1 MSHDSTAAPEA
12 AARKLSGRRRKEIVA
27 VLLFSGGPIF
37 ESSIPLSVFGID
49 RQDAGVPR
57 YRLLVCGG
65 EEGPLRTTGG
75 LELTTPHGLE
85 AISRAGTVV
94 VPAWRSITSPPPEE
108 ALDAIR
114 RAHEEGARIVGLCT
128 GAFVLA
134 AAGLLDGRPATTH
147 WMYAPTLAKRYPSV
161 HVDPRELFVD
171 DGDVLT
177 SAGTAAGI
185 DLCLHIVRTDHGNE
199 AAGALARRLV
209 VPPRRSGGQER
220 YLDRSLPEE
229 IGADPLAEVVAW
241 ALEHLHE
248 QFDVETLA
256 ARAYM
261 SRRTFDRRFRSLT
274 GSAPLQW
281 LITQRVLQA
290 QRLLETS
297 DYSVDEVAGRCGFRS
312 PVALRG
318 HFRRQLG
325 SSPAAYRAAYRA
337 RRPQGDKQVDVDGAP
352 GQSGGPG
359 SLGPAGLPPAPHPDG
374 PVPMQTRRT
383 AASALSAA
391 ASASASSAENGRE
404 AYATSRAAS
413 LPGQR
418 SAP

>member
-57 YRLLVCGG
+57 YRLLVCAG
-65 EEGPLRTTGG
+65 EDGPLRTTGG
-75 LELTTPHGLE
+75 LELTAPHGLE

-108 ALDAIR
+108 ALDALR

-185 DLCLHIVRTDHGNE
+185 DLCLHIVRTDHGNA

-325 SSPAAYRAAYRA
+325 SSPAAYRAAYRP
-337 RRPQGDKQVDVDGAP
+337 RRPQSERPSD
-352 GQSGGPG
+352 
-359 SLGPAGLPPAPHPDG
+359 PDG
-374 PVPMQTRRT
+374 PMGSSGQSPVLSQEGAVPSQTRRT
-383 AASALSAA
+383 AAAGALSPASALSTATDPGKPG
-391 ASASASSAENGRE
+391 AEL
-404 AYATSRAAS
+404 YATGRPS

>member
-12 AARKLSGRRRKEIVA
+12 AVRKLSGRRRKEIVA

-57 YRLLVCGG
+57 YRLLVCAG

-75 LELTTPHGLE
+75 LELTAPNGLE

-108 ALDAIR
+108 ALDALR

-337 RRPQGDKQVDVDGAP
+337 RRPQGEKQSD
-352 GQSGGPG
+352 
-359 SLGPAGLPPAPHPDG
+359 PDG
-374 PVPMQTRRT
+374 SPPPVPPVLQQESPVPFQTRRT
-383 AASALSAA
+383 AAAHAVGAA
-391 ASASASSAENGRE
+391 ASSLSADAGRPGAELYAAGRH
-404 AYATSRAAS
+404 S

>member
-1 MSHDSTAAPEA
+1 
-12 AARKLSGRRRKEIVA
+12 
-27 VLLFSGGPIF
+27 
-37 ESSIPLSVFGID
+37 
-49 RQDAGVPR
+49 
-57 YRLLVCGG
+57 
-65 EEGPLRTTGG
+65 
-75 LELTTPHGLE
+75 
-85 AISRAGTVV
+85 
-94 VPAWRSITSPPPEE
+94 
-108 ALDAIR
+108 
-114 RAHEEGARIVGLCT
+114 
-128 GAFVLA
+128 
-134 AAGLLDGRPATTH
+134 
-147 WMYAPTLAKRYPSV
+147 
-161 HVDPRELFVD
+161 
-171 DGDVLT
+171 
-177 SAGTAAGI
+177 
-185 DLCLHIVRTDHGNE
+185 VRTDHGNE

-337 RRPQGDKQVDVDGAP
+337 RRPQSDKPSDAE
-352 GQSGGPG
+352 GP
-359 SLGPAGLPPAPHPDG
+359 PPPPAAPQESAS
-374 PVPMQTRRT
+374 VPQQTRRT
-383 AASALSAA
+383 AAAHAVGPT
-391 ASASASSAENGRE
+391 ASVSTEPGKSGTEMYAHGRP
-404 AYATSRAAS
+404 S

>member
-1 MSHDSTAAPEA
+1 MSHDSTAASENVT
-12 AARKLSGRRRKEIVA
+12 RKLSGRRRKEIVA

-37 ESSIPLSVFGID
+37 ESSIPLSVFGVD

-57 YRLLVCGG
+57 YRLLVCAG

-75 LELTTPHGLE
+75 LELTAPHGLE

-108 ALDAIR
+108 SLNALR
-114 RAHEEGARIVGLCT
+114 QAHEEGARIVGLCT

-185 DLCLHIVRTDHGNE
+185 DLCLHIVRSDHGSE

-297 DYSVDEVAGRCGFRS
+297 DYSVDEVASRCGFRS

-337 RRPQGDKQVDVDGAP
+337 RRPQGERSADGNTAAT
-352 GQSGGPG
+352 
-359 SLGPAGLPPAPHPDG
+359 GPATSSSSAASAASAGSPASPASPATPAVHRPEGHVPH
-374 PVPMQTRRT
+374 QTRRT
-383 AASALSAA
+383 PATLSA
-391 ASASASSAENGRE
+391 SV
-404 AYATSRAAS
+404 
-413 LPGQR
+413 PGQR
-418 SAP
+418 S